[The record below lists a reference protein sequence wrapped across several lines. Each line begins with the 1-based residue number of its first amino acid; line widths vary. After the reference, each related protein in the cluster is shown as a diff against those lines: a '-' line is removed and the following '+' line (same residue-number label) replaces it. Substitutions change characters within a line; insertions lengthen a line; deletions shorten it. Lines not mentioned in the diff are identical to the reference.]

1 MYQDRQNKGT
11 AVRAEGSVLRRGRMV
26 VMIVAAALL
35 LTMAIGGTMAW
46 LSDKTDGVENTFTP
60 SKVTCEVTENFRNN
74 VKTDVNV
81 KNTGDTE
88 AYIRV
93 KLVTYR
99 TNDAGE
105 HIGGTATI
113 PTFTLGKNW
122 VLHTDGY
129 YYYTLPVESGK
140 SPAANLADSIT
151 LTGSYKDAD
160 GGHQSLDIMAEAIQS
175 GPAEAVGASWGVVI
189 TEGSVTAYSAS
200 KSE

>member
-46 LSDKTDGVENTFTP
+46 LSDKTDGVKNTFIP
-60 SKVTCEVTENFRNN
+60 SKVTCEVTENFQNN
-74 VKTDVNV
+74 VKTKVNV
-81 KNTGDTE
+81 KNIGDTE

-99 TNDAGE
+99 TNDAGD
-105 HIGGTATI
+105 HIGGTAEL
-113 PTFTLGKNW
+113 PTFTPGTNW
-122 VLHTDGY
+122 VLYDGY
-129 YYYTLPVESGK
+129 YYYTLPVKSGK

-151 LTGSYKDAD
+151 LTGSYTDAD

-175 GPAEAVGASWGVVI
+175 GPAEAVGESWGVAI
-189 TEGSVTAYSAS
+189 AEGSVTAYSES
-200 KSE
+200 NS

>member
-1 MYQDRQNKGT
+1 MMYQDRQNKGT

-46 LSDKTDGVENTFTP
+46 LSDKTGGVENTFTP
-60 SKVTCEVTENFRNN
+60 SKVTCKVTENFQNN
-74 VKTDVNV
+74 VKTNVNV

-99 TNDAGE
+99 TNDARE
-105 HIGGTATI
+105 HIGGTAEL

-122 VLHTDGY
+122 VLYGGY
-129 YYYTLPVESGK
+129 YYYTLPVKSGE

-151 LTGSYKDAD
+151 LTGSYTDAD

-175 GPAEAVGASWGVVI
+175 GPAEAVGESWGVAI
-189 TEGSVTAYSAS
+189 AEGGVTAYLESNS
-200 KSE
+200 

>member
-46 LSDKTDGVENTFTP
+46 LSDKTDGVKNTFTP

-74 VKTDVNV
+74 EKTKVNV

-99 TNDAGE
+99 TNDAGD

-113 PTFTLGKNW
+113 PPFTLGENW

-129 YYYTLPVESGK
+129 YYYTLPVKSGE
-140 SPAANLADSIT
+140 SPAANLAESIT
-151 LTGSYKDAD
+151 LTGSYTDAD